1 MILLKVISVTSRH
14 PYAKCCE
21 ILDSFTSFV
30 FKAKYKLHCSH
41 ITSTFEVLNFIFQ
54 FKLFLSNYSNL
65 KLLIFTNLNANIA
78 ATTFPI
84 RETIFIVLAEGNDR
98 EERPLNAS
106 NFLISDYTSANK
118 WWWGNQNF
126 HSLR

>member
-1 MILLKVISVTSRH
+1 MILLKVISATSKH
-14 PYAKCCE
+14 PYARCCE

-65 KLLIFTNLNANIA
+65 KLLIFTNQNANIA

-84 RETIFIVLAEGNDR
+84 RVTIFIVLAEGNDR
-98 EERPLNAS
+98 EDLPLNAS
-106 NFLISDYTSANK
+106 NFLISDYTSGNK
-118 WWWGNQNF
+118 
-126 HSLR
+126 